1 MGKNPR
7 NYPDTMSSAE
17 SGRPMTRGEKLVSFK
32 IEGKTY
38 TYLQPGWWCSLTD
51 PDDME
56 GQLVDDDNQIAE
68 MARRTAKVLA
78 HGEKVFVPVV
88 IRAIRQRC
96 GLTQREAG
104 LLFGT
109 GEKSFEKYESGEIQP
124 SAPTKRLLRL
134 AWERPELFT
143 LSGDRRIEAAPDDDG
158 AFVHEALRAIHVD
171 RLYEP
176 LFSTP

>member
-1 MGKNPR
+1 MTKTPR
-7 NYPDTMSSAE
+7 NYPETMASAE
-17 SGRPMTRGEKLVSFK
+17 SGRPMMRGEKLVSFK
-32 IEGKTY
+32 IEGRSFTY
-38 TYLQPGWWCSLTD
+38 RQPGWWCSLTD

-56 GQLVDDDNQIAE
+56 GQLVDDDNQIAD
-68 MARRTAKVLA
+68 MARRTAKALA

-124 SAPTKRLLRL
+124 FGADQAIAETGYGAARTVQPAGEPAADRTGRRDPDLVRAAL
-134 AWERPELFT
+134 A
-143 LSGDRRIEAAPDDDG
+143 AA
-158 AFVHEALRAIHVD
+158 HVD
-171 RLYEP
+171 QIYGRLFAEP
-176 LFSTP
+176 